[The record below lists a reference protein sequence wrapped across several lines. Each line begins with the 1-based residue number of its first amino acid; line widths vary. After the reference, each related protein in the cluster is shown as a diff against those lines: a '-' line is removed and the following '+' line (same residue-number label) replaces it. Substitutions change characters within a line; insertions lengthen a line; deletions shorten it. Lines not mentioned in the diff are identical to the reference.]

1 VVRQPRQQAQP
12 EAAKEQE
19 QLQKIQQEYQTILAQ
34 AMAIREQITQTQDPG
49 EKQRLT
55 AEYRVLEKKVADLQ
69 KQAQGG
75 AAGSEEIEAQ
85 VEEKALPGAGVGDQ
99 LALPQGDTA
108 KQGES
113 TQQAEAKK
121 SEKKALEDSLF
132 DFDKSNGSE
141 DSGETKP
148 VLIECHVCGATNV
161 VSTSERPAVVECS
174 SCGEQGYLAE

>member
-1 VVRQPRQQAQP
+1 
-12 EAAKEQE
+12 
-19 QLQKIQQEYQTILAQ
+19 
-34 AMAIREQITQTQDPG
+34 MAIREQITQAQDAQ

-75 AAGSEEIEAQ
+75 TAGAGEVEAQ
-85 VEEKALPGAGVGDQ
+85 VEEKALPGAGIDDQ

-108 KQGES
+108 QKGEPAE
-113 TQQAEAKK
+113 QAEAKK

-132 DFDKSNGSE
+132 DFGDNKEKESDE
-141 DSGETKP
+141 AGEVKP